1 MDPQEPQKKTLPGTE
16 MVDPR
21 ETAPGNIEA
30 TKTVVLGA
38 TSPVTQRATALGT
51 PRDATPGTPDR
62 FSTSRTVKFFYQA
75 YIIVLQSLLCRR
87 HQRV

>member
-1 MDPQEPQKKTLPGTE
+1 

-62 FSTSRTVKFFYQA
+62 FSTSRTVEFF
-75 YIIVLQSLLCRR
+75 
-87 HQRV
+87 